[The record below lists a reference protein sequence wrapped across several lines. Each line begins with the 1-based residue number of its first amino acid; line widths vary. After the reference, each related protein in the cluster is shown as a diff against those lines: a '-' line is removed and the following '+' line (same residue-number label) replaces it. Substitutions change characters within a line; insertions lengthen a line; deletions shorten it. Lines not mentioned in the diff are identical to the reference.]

1 MIPCSAITAQI
12 PGQEEP
18 GQSQKDP
25 FLLPGLI
32 HYVPFMKGGTGGRGF
47 PVLPVSY

>member
-12 PGQEEP
+12 PGQEES

-32 HYVPFMKGGTGGRGF
+32 HYVPFMKGGTGGGGF